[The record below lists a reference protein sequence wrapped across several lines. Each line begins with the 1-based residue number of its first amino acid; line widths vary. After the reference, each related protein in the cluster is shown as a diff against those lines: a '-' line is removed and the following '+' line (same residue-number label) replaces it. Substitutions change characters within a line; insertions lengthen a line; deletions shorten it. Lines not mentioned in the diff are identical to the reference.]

1 MGNKGIKT
9 DDNQTME
16 KTKEQS
22 LSRPKCKEK
31 SGKKMELWR
40 AVKFLLF
47 SISAGVIQMGLSAI
61 FEIFTDNW
69 WLVYLIP
76 LVASVLWNFTFN
88 RKFTFK
94 SASNVPLAMLLV
106 AAYYA
111 VFTPASYYWGEALTA
126 AGWANLLVV
135 AFNMII
141 NFITEFLFQRY
152 VVFRNSIDTNSK
164 KKNILKSGE
173 KFSLSHKSINSI
185 YSYVKNVKD
194 DGDR

>member
-1 MGNKGIKT
+1 MASCKVFTLFNQCRRNTDGI
-9 DDNQTME
+9 
-16 KTKEQS
+16 
-22 LSRPKCKEK
+22 
-31 SGKKMELWR
+31 
-40 AVKFLLF
+40 V
-47 SISAGVIQMGLSAI
+47 I